1 MEANFEIYCLIQLSH
16 PIISFYIPSEVHIVR
31 KTFKAFQ
38 GPEYKAI
45 ISHRAHI
52 TQLSKPTSRS
62 TAQSKS

>member
-38 GPEYKAI
+38 GPEI
-45 ISHRAHI
+45 QSNH
-52 TQLSKPTSRS
+52 QSSRTYH
-62 TAQSKS
+62 TALKTH